1 MDWRNIF
8 EHFFWVLIIPHRPV
22 GLLLGPLRASLQ
34 RSPDG
39 PKSEHFHEF
48 LGKTGFLD
56 PFVVVATCSVVEFWC
71 LRVFF
76 CWMSWGFL
84 KLLEDVLR
92 RLLALATHV
101 HCAKFWG
108 HWFETGFEGTRHG
121 DALFSK
127 CQGFNLHVL
136 PDCSRASPR
145 MLSMHE

>member
-1 MDWRNIF
+1 MAWRNIF
-8 EHFFWVLIIPHRPV
+8 EHFLGGVDHPTSICWFVTWPFESFASKVPRWAQIWTFSWVSWQKWFLGPFVCSCHLQCGWVLMPQ
-22 GLLLGPLRASLQ
+22 S
-34 RSPDG
+34 
-39 PKSEHFHEF
+39 
-48 LGKTGFLD
+48 
-56 PFVVVATCSVVEFWC
+56 
-71 LRVFF
+71 FF

-92 RLLALATHV
+92 RFLGLATHV